1 MTLTLKPTPSDSFLA
16 ALSAAQNAAGVA
28 RGAFC
33 LGLGNPV
40 QQATASQA
48 LKAARQAVADAEFA
62 LMMIVEESK

>member
-1 MTLTLKPTPSDSFLA
+1 MTLTLKPTPSDNYLA
-16 ALSAAQNAAGVA
+16 ALSVIQNAAGVA

-48 LKAARQAVADAEFA
+48 LKTARQAVADAEFA
-62 LMMIVEESK
+62 LMQIVEESK

>member
-1 MTLTLKPTPSDSFLA
+1 MTLTLKPTPSDSYLA
-16 ALSAAQNAAGVA
+16 ALSVVQNTAGVA

-62 LMMIVEESK
+62 LMQIVEESK

>member
-1 MTLTLKPTPSDSFLA
+1 MTITLKPTPSDNYLA
-16 ALSAAQNAAGVA
+16 ALSVVQNAAGVA

-40 QQATASQA
+40 QQATASEA

-62 LMMIVEESK
+62 LMQIVEESK